1 MDAFVIMMVTIVLA
15 WLMMLRGMQAKPLGA
30 LQAS

>member
-1 MDAFVIMMVTIVLA
+1 MMVTIVLA

-30 LQAS
+30 LQTS